1 MICVGLPKRCR
12 GSAVACHVGRRSNC
26 APGRALPEEPVSGEG
41 LPRPAHAEA
50 PPPGELRHRG
60 RAPSREGHRRWERGG
75 RSWGGLRPTHAR
87 APPPGKGR
95 HRGRVTAAGEGSRCQ
110 VWQWEPWELS
120 TNNKSTLDCR
130 RYRVCAHP
138 VMDVIFR
145 YLNKL
150 CLFGLE
156 WSPTKIYSTLRVIKA
171 CAGIVGPWAIK
182 LS

>member
-1 MICVGLPKRCR
+1 MTNLQFPPGEGGTHPLSYGSVRSMICVGLPKRCR

-110 VWQWEPWELS
+110 VCGSGSRGSLA
-120 TNNKSTLDCR
+120 R
-130 RYRVCAHP
+130 
-138 VMDVIFR
+138 I
-145 YLNKL
+145 
-150 CLFGLE
+150 
-156 WSPTKIYSTLRVIKA
+156 IKA
-171 CAGIVGPWAIK
+171 LWTVGGTGYAPTPLWM
-182 LS
+182 